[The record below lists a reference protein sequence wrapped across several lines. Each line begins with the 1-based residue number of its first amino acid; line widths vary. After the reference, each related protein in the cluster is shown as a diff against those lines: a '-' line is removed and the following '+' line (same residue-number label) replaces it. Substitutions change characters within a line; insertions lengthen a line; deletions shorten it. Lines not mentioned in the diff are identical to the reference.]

1 MLCLDSGLEFVFLRL
16 HYEIFYSSW
25 SRNNKKRVHSF
36 LRLEQ
41 RDLVRGHDDAHVVDD
56 HALALDGDV
65 AFAGWPRVHN
75 TAQA

>member
-1 MLCLDSGLEFVFLRL
+1 MLSLDSGLEFV
-16 HYEIFYSSW
+16 
-25 SRNNKKRVHSF
+25 F

-75 TAQA
+75 TTQA